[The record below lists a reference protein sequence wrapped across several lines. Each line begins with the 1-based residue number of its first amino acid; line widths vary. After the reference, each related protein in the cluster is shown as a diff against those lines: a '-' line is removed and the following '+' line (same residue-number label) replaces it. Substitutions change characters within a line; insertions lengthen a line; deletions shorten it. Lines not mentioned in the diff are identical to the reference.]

1 MIYRTSKKNAKADAL
16 TRRDQEVEQ
25 QDKVK
30 AKYYT

>member
-1 MIYRTSKKNAKADAL
+1 MYYIGKENTKVDAL

-30 AKYYT
+30 AEYCT